1 VRWARFLAGDGRPG
15 FGVYEDDHIVEYEG
29 DMFDSPRSTGRRLMR
44 DAFTLQSPC
53 APSKLI
59 GLWNNFHALAAKIG
73 KQEPA
78 HPLYFIKPSTSV
90 IGPQAIIRR
99 PPGYT
104 GKIVFEGELGIVIGK
119 RCNAVQADAADDFIF
134 GFTCVNDVT
143 AFGILDETPDFAQWC
158 RAKSFDTFGCLG
170 PVIST
175 ELDWRL
181 ARVVTMLD
189 GVQRQDY
196 ALADLIFSP
205 QQIVSRISGDMTLLP
220 GDVIACG
227 TSLGAGSMKDGNHI
241 EIRIEG
247 IGALSNVLEPA

>member
-1 VRWARFLAGDGRPG
+1 VQWARFLSGDGRRG
-15 FGVYEDDHIVEYEG
+15 FGVYEHDYLTEYEG
-29 DMFDSPRSTGRRLMR
+29 DMFETPRATRRR
-44 DAFTLQSPC
+44 VARGDFVLQSPC
-53 APSKLI
+53 MPSKLI

-90 IGPQAIIRR
+90 IGPEETIRR
-99 PPGYT
+99 PPGYA

-119 RCNAVQADAADDFIF
+119 RCSAVQASAADDYIF

-175 ELDWRL
+175 DLDVSR
-181 ARVVTMLD
+181 ARVVTTLD

-196 ALADLIFSP
+196 ELADLIFSP

-227 TSLGAGSMKDGNHI
+227 TSLGAGSMKDGSRI
-241 EIRIEG
+241 EVRIEG
-247 IGALSNVLEPA
+247 IGALSNVLEPL